1 MIWSEIQDTKKLQEF
16 CCGLNVWS
24 EKAAEIFNIKEE
36 DKEAFLSDPKLKT
49 KEEYP
54 DWLWDPELLIDINK
68 LSLEDIDPDKNPELY
83 WKKVKTSTQVKL
95 FHVDPLRSSVE
106 LV

>member
-36 DKEAFLSDPKLKT
+36 DKEAFLSDPKLKA

-95 FHVDPLRSSVE
+95 FHVDPSRSSVE